1 MAEEAREHRMY
12 DMEFPAP
19 EVRPAEGRLTMVV
32 ALQGYADAGMA
43 VGGSAEHLVGALEH
57 RTVVSFHNDELI
69 DYRSRRPAVTMAG
82 DEIAAMKELSL
93 TLQVLRDD
101 SGKPFLLL
109 SGPEPDFRWDG
120 FSEAV
125 ADLAERYDV
134 GRTVSLYAAPMTVP
148 HTRPL
153 GLICHG
159 NDPEVLARNRTW
171 GQRVTVPGAASLR
184 LELELSRRGR
194 SSCGFTAQ
202 VPHYIA
208 QSEYPEAILTLLRA
222 VADTGGLDLP
232 LAALEREAGRVR
244 GMLDEQVRDSAE
256 VARIVELLEQQYDE
270 EARRR
275 ELLESSPLVRPDG
288 STPTA
293 DELGA
298 EFERF
303 LADRLDE
310 DAAGGGEDP
319 LPPGI
324 PAAGVIDDLV
334 RRVTERDGHGGDEDA
349 APADGADPAAGD
361 EGADE
366 GPAAPGSAAGGDPA
380 EDSPGPGDGGEG
392 RDGSGG
398 PGRRGWRG
406 WFGRP

>member
-57 RTVVSFHNDELI
+57 RAVVSFHNDELI

-125 ADLAERYDV
+125 ADLAERFDV

-208 QSEYPEAILTLLRA
+208 QSEYPEAILALLRA

-310 DAAGGGEDP
+310 DAAGAGEDP

-334 RRVTERDGHGGDEDA
+334 RRVTERDGRG
-349 APADGADPAAGD
+349 GD
-361 EGADE
+361 EGADPAPAE
-366 GPAAPGSAAGGDPA
+366 DGDPDDRPAEPGPAAGGDPA
-380 EDSPGPGDGGEG
+380 EGSPGPGDGDGDGDRGG